1 MKLLSIIVSLYLSAN
16 AVIGAPLIKAI
27 ISTLGVEQPI
37 ATGVYGIASVGASFA
52 VEHTGL
58 FGPLLNNLPG
68 AQVILNAA
76 NLLGGR
82 FAGATA
88 GGIASKATL
97 GANPIYK
104 EIAHSLGY
112 DYVQASNAGAAV
124 SDSIRGLVN
133 AVGSLDQF
141 KPIIHPD
148 VVGTINAVENY
159 GGLISSLV
167 GFVIKLVVRYL
178 YSSDLLNDTPYIGEL
193 IRNADHM
200 IEPQYTSAL

>member
-97 GANPIYK
+97 GFL
-104 EIAHSLGY
+104 EGELG
-112 DYVQASNAGAAV
+112 NN
-124 SDSIRGLVN
+124 I
-133 AVGSLDQF
+133 
-141 KPIIHPD
+141 PII
-148 VVGTINAVENY
+148 
-159 GGLISSLV
+159 GGI
-167 GFVIKLVVRYL
+167 
-178 YSSDLLNDTPYIGEL
+178 
-193 IRNADHM
+193 IRD
-200 IEPQYTSAL
+200 EQQVSQE

>member
-1 MKLLSIIVSLYLSAN
+1 MKILHYLVLFISI
-16 AVIGAPLIKAI
+16 AI
-27 ISTLGVEQPI
+27 FT
-37 ATGVYGIASVGASFA
+37 
-52 VEHTGL
+52 
-58 FGPLLNNLPG
+58 
-68 AQVILNAA
+68 
-76 NLLGGR
+76 
-82 FAGATA
+82 
-88 GGIASKATL
+88 

-200 IEPQYTSAL
+200 IEPQYTSALKSLETHVLSTHVAF